1 MQVHRY
7 PHAAR
12 TGETPVPGMA
22 SPVLRISTSIV
33 LMCICG
39 ALIAADAAP
48 YANDFEKA
56 EIGKVPEDVMV
67 LDGTFAVREFGGNKC
82 LELAGDPVGAFGAL
96 FGPDGLVA
104 MDVKAR
110 IWAAAS
116 GKRFPEVGIG
126 ANDPGGYKLFAVP
139 ARHILELRK
148 GDDPVASAA
157 FPWQSGKWTWYRLR
171 VEPKGAKTWQIRGK
185 AWPDGQ
191 QEPANWMVTAQDTEA
206 PSAGKASLWGSD
218 FSEQPIRFD
227 DLSVVPVK
235 LGT

>member
-1 MQVHRY
+1 
-7 PHAAR
+7 
-12 TGETPVPGMA
+12 
-22 SPVLRISTSIV
+22 L
-33 LMCICG
+33 L
-39 ALIAADAAP
+39 AADAAP

-56 EIGKVPEDVMV
+56 DIGKVPEDVMV
-67 LDGTFAVREFGGNKC
+67 LDGTFAVREVDGNKC
-82 LELAGDPVGAFGAL
+82 LELAGDPVGSFGAL

-110 IWAAAS
+110 IWAAGA

-126 ANDPGGYKLFAVP
+126 ANDAGGYKLFAVL

-148 GDDPVASAA
+148 GDDPVASAP
-157 FPWQSGKWTWYRLR
+157 FQWDSGKWTWYRLR
-171 VEPKGAKTWQIRGK
+171 VEPRDGKTWQIRGK

-191 QEPANWMVTAQDTEA
+191 KEPENWMITAQDTET

-227 DLSVVPVK
+227 DLSVVQVT